1 MARGAGRLS
10 SLLPRALRRRL
21 TGAPAPRLG
30 LVYSPRYRLGGSG
43 VAHDP
48 YRGEKV
54 LGFLAAHRL
63 VRRGGVEVPP
73 IAPWRSLRR
82 VHDVD
87 YLESLADPATLTR
100 IVGQPIDERTRARF
114 LELQRR
120 MAGGTRLAVSRALAD
135 GGIVLHLG
143 GGLHHAFPD
152 RGERFCLLNDVAV
165 AVAEARREGL
175 AGRVLVVDCDLHDGD
190 GTRAVFARDPSVH
203 TFSIHNQSSGTDPD
217 AVESTSIELGAG
229 IDDARLLAA
238 LAGELPPLV
247 ERLRPALV
255 LYLAGADPAEDD
267 ELGDWRMSGAGLL
280 ERDRFVTELVRGRSG
295 GRGRDATPLVVT
307 LAGGYGRAA
316 WRYSARYAAWL
327 ATGGELE
334 PPTDEELTL
343 GRYRRA
349 AATFSVAELS
359 GEPGAAGG
367 AAAGE
372 PDGAD
377 GGAEWDLWED
387 DVLGPLAGAPP
398 RRLLGFYSR
407 DGVELA
413 LERVGL
419 LDRLRELGYPRPTVS
434 LDLGGAAGDTV
445 RLHGGE
451 GGRDLLIEL
460 RAARDRHSLP
470 GFELLR
476 VEWLLLQNPRAR
488 FSTERRPLPGQRHP
502 GLGLL
507 AEIAALLVLICE
519 RLKLDGILFVPSHY
533 HLAAQSRRYLRFVE
547 PEDEARF
554 RAMERAVGD
563 LGLGE
568 ATRAV
573 DGGRLLDA
581 ASGEP
586 FEMPA
591 MPMVLPVSDRLTER
605 VTSESYRRRADR
617 AEARYELLRGEG
629 RADPG

>member
-1 MARGAGRLS
+1 VRTARDGLRS
-10 SLLPRALRRRL
+10 ALRRWL
-21 TGAPAPRLG
+21 SGAPAPRLG

-82 VHDVD
+82 VHEVD

-100 IVGQPIDERTRARF
+100 IVGVEVDERARARF

-120 MAGGTRLAVSRALAD
+120 MAGGTRLAVSRALA
-135 GGIVLHLG
+135 GRGVVLHLG
-143 GGLHHAFPD
+143 GGLHHAFPG

-165 AVAEARREGL
+165 AVVEARREGL
-175 AGRVLVVDCDLHDGD
+175 AGPVLVVDCDLHDGD
-190 GTRAVFARDPSVH
+190 GTRAVFARDPTVH

-217 AVESTSIELGAG
+217 AVESTSLELGSG
-229 IDDARLLAA
+229 VDDATCLAA
-238 LAGELPPLV
+238 LAEALPPLV

-255 LYLAGADPAEDD
+255 VYLAGADPAEDD
-267 ELGDWRMSGAGLL
+267 EIGDWRMSGAGLL
-280 ERDRFVTELVRGRSG
+280 ERDRLVTGLVHGSGRRGGRSG
-295 GRGRDATPLVVT
+295 VPLVVAT
-307 LAGGYGRAA
+307 AGGYGRAA
-316 WRYSARYAAWL
+316 WRHTARYAAWL
-327 ATGGELE
+327 MTGREIE
-334 PPTDEELTL
+334 PPSDEELTL
-343 GRYRRA
+343 ARYRRA
-349 AATFSVAELS
+349 AAALRVAELT
-359 GEPGAAGG
+359 GENGADDAGAAG
-367 AAAGE
+367 
-372 PDGAD
+372 
-377 GGAEWDLWED
+377 WDLLEE

-419 LDRLRELGYPRPTVS
+419 LDRLRELGYPRPTVA
-434 LDLGGAAGDTV
+434 LELGGEAGDTV
-445 RLHGGE
+445 RVYGGE
-451 GGRDLLIEL
+451 DRRDLLIEL

-470 GFELLR
+470 GFEVLR
-476 VEWLLLQNPRAR
+476 VEWLLLQNPRAS
-488 FSTERRPLPGQRHP
+488 FSRERPPLPGQRYP

-507 AEIAALLVLICE
+507 AEVTALLVLMCE
-519 RLKLDGILFVPSHY
+519 RLKLDGLLFVPSHY

-554 RAMERAVGD
+554 RALERAVAG

-573 DGGRLLDA
+573 DEGRLVDA
-581 ASGEP
+581 ETGER
-586 FEMPA
+586 FEMPS

-605 VTSESYRRRADR
+605 VTGERYRRRADR
-617 AEARYELLRGEG
+617 AEARFELVRTV
-629 RADPG
+629 PT